1 MKWPGLIMIL
11 LVGFLFFD
19 QLPLGGRCM
28 TPQGVV
34 PVIVDMDVDPS
45 DTCAL
50 LYLLKHPGVVVRAI
64 TVSCGITYI
73 DEGVANVLRLLDYL
87 GIQDIPVAGG
97 KATPLAGDNA
107 FPTAWRDGSYNFYG
121 LDYCLPSTD
130 LQPSELNASEL
141 IISVIT
147 SSTENIT
154 LVPLGPL
161 TNIAIALQADSS
173 IKAKI
178 EGIHCMGGAVM
189 VPGNVGYE
197 YPPIPNYV
205 AEWNIWVDPLA
216 ADIVF
221 NSGVP
226 ITLIPLDATNEVPKN
241 EAYRIR
247 WESERRTREAA
258 IVAELLQP
266 GMGDYFWDQLAVV
279 ALTDP
284 SVVIFEWHF
293 IAVLVDGGN
302 ESGWTQ
308 SLALDPPNTKVAVHA
323 DAQRFENIFIV
334 VLNYREPDPVP
345 LGSFIVLLVLIVGG
359 LLSVSI
365 CVLRGR
371 RLGVG
376 WSREVHSFEALFRN

>member
-1 MKWPGLIMIL
+1 
-11 LVGFLFFD
+11 
-19 QLPLGGRCM
+19 
-28 TPQGVV
+28 
-34 PVIVDMDVDPS
+34 MDVDPS

-50 LYLLKHPGVVVRAI
+50 LYLLKHPGVLVRAV

-87 GIQDIPVAGG
+87 GIRDIPVAGG

-107 FPTAWRDGSYNFYG
+107 FPTAWRDGSYSFYG
-121 LDYCLPSTD
+121 VELPSTD

-147 SSTENIT
+147 SSSENIT

-161 TNIAIALQADSS
+161 TNIAIALQADPS
-173 IKAKI
+173 IKDGI
-178 EGIHCMGGAVM
+178 EVIHCMGGAVT

-205 AEWNIWVDPLA
+205 AEWNIWVDPVA

-241 EAYRIR
+241 EAFRTR
-247 WESERRTREAA
+247 WENEKRTLVAA
-258 IVAELLQP
+258 IVYEFLQP
-266 GMGDYFWDQLAVV
+266 GMGDYFWDQLAAV

-284 SVVIFEWHF
+284 SVVTFEWYY
-293 IAVLVDGGN
+293 IAVLIGGEN
-302 ESGWTQ
+302 ETGWTQ
-308 SLALDPPNTKVAVHA
+308 SLGWHPPNTKVAVHA
-323 DAQRFENIFIV
+323 DAPLFEDIFIA
-334 VLNYREPDPVP
+334 VLNSLEPYQVLPDLIIIVIA
-345 LGSFIVLLVLIVGG
+345 LVIGIVLLILVLVVVRQRK
-359 LLSVSI
+359 S
-365 CVLRGR
+365 
-371 RLGVG
+371 
-376 WSREVHSFEALFRN
+376 